1 MSVSLLK
8 RIETLESQ
16 VSGDIVI
23 IAITDKGEEVKAR
36 VKDVIEKDGTL
47 KEGFSGIGNSEH
59 SRLILK
65 GNSLKD
71 LDRIIKSYFSEAS
84 RYMENKLKTQNSSLE
99 TF

>member
-16 VSGDIVI
+16 VSGDLVI
-23 IAITDKGEEVKAR
+23 IAITDKDEEVKAR

-47 KEGFSGIGNSEH
+47 KEGFSGIGSDNL
-59 SRLILK
+59 RLVLE

-71 LDRIIKSYFSEAS
+71 LDRILKYNFSTAVNVLE
-84 RYMENKLKTQNSSLE
+84 QN
-99 TF
+99 TK